1 MFVQNLS
8 ASVISRGEAF
18 ENNQLERVPL
28 QVDFDALVAKL
39 VIAMN
44 SSVATLTEAMS
55 SNMGAVNSSVKALTE
70 AIILN
75 LKQTQDATQHQSKQD
90 GEKTLASNTLNGKSC
105 IELPV
110 APPSPWKQKHGWQ
123 KGNGSCEIGPQVS
136 ERTRSNT
143 KPQSQTRSKEIVRPR
158 SPLRGTD
165 RVNRNETINVPSTTE
180 DDEGATTPK
189 EKRRGSTSPSSNDM
203 FTAPHKKAKATQ
215 RPRKKTAS
223 NAQGKAIAKEKT
235 LVAGGRGKGA
245 IRSFGRACKPTA
257 KVASNMVNLPP
268 KKPFSFKHYIPLPT
282 RFTGHIAIK
291 LQSNIDCVCIA
302 CTRRGHGPKWSW

>member
-90 GEKTLASNTLNGKSC
+90 G
-105 IELPV
+105 
-110 APPSPWKQKHGWQ
+110 
-123 KGNGSCEIGPQVS
+123 
-136 ERTRSNT
+136 
-143 KPQSQTRSKEIVRPR
+143 
-158 SPLRGTD
+158 
-165 RVNRNETINVPSTTE
+165 
-180 DDEGATTPK
+180 
-189 EKRRGSTSPSSNDM
+189 
-203 FTAPHKKAKATQ
+203 
-215 RPRKKTAS
+215 
-223 NAQGKAIAKEKT
+223 
-235 LVAGGRGKGA
+235 
-245 IRSFGRACKPTA
+245 
-257 KVASNMVNLPP
+257 
-268 KKPFSFKHYIPLPT
+268 
-282 RFTGHIAIK
+282 
-291 LQSNIDCVCIA
+291 
-302 CTRRGHGPKWSW
+302 